1 MGMPLQIYRR
11 GMGRVALLQ
20 QPPWPH
26 GQGVGLLTCRLPA
39 RVPQAVLGDSKL
51 CKFIRDV
58 QLAYACAA
66 LASKILQVLHECSV
80 SSVVRAI
87 VL

>member
-1 MGMPLQIYRR
+1 MPLQIHRR

-26 GQGVGLLTCRLPA
+26 GQGVGLLIRRLRA

-58 QLAYACAA
+58 QHAYACAA
-66 LASKILQVLHECSV
+66 LASKILQVLHECSL
-80 SSVVRAI
+80 SSVVGAAM
-87 VL
+87 VS